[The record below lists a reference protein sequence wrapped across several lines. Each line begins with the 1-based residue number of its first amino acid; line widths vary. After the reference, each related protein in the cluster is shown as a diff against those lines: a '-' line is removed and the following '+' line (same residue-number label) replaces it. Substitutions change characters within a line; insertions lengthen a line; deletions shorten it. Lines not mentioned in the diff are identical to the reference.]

1 MTLSTH
7 SKYNKLLFRK
17 EVWKVTAKEYLRSIK
32 YLDSA
37 INAKQAELDRL
48 KRDMCSIKGVTYDG
62 DKVQGGISDSMKI
75 VDKIIELD
83 NVINAEID
91 RLVDLKAEAHTK
103 IEKVCNEKFISL
115 LTDIYING
123 FTLEQVAERMGKSY
137 VTICEWHG
145 QALNIFRKENGY
157 T

>member
-1 MTLSTH
+1 MTT
-7 SKYNKLLFRK
+7 
-17 EVWKVTAKEYLRSIK
+17 KEYLRSIK

-62 DKVQGGISDSMKI
+62 DKVQGGITDSMKI
-75 VDKIIELD
+75 VDKIIEL
-83 NVINAEID
+83 NNLINAEID
-91 RLVDLKAEAHTK
+91 KLVDLKAEAHQK

-123 FTLEQVAERMGKSY
+123 YTLEQVAERMDSSY
-137 VTICEWHG
+137 STVCRYHG
-145 QALNIFRKENGY
+145 DALQAFRKENDM

>member
-1 MTLSTH
+1 M
-7 SKYNKLLFRK
+7 
-17 EVWKVTAKEYLRSIK
+17 TAKEYLRSIK
-32 YLDSA
+32 YLDNA

-48 KRDMCSIKGVTYDG
+48 RHNAESIRGVSYDG
-62 DKVQGGISDSMKI
+62 DKVQGGVSDSMRI
-75 VDKIIELD
+75 VDKIIELN

-91 RLVDLKAEAHTK
+91 RLVDLKSEAHNK

-123 FTLEQVAERMGKSY
+123 YTLEQVAERMGKSY
-137 VTICEWHG
+137 VTVCEWHG

>member
-1 MTLSTH
+1 M
-7 SKYNKLLFRK
+7 
-17 EVWKVTAKEYLRSIK
+17 TAKEYLRSIK
-32 YLDSA
+32 YLDNS
-37 INAKQAELDRL
+37 INAKLTELDRL
-48 KRDMCSIKGVTYDG
+48 RHNAESIRGVSYDG
-62 DKVQGGISDSMKI
+62 DKVQGGIMDGMKI
-75 VDKIIELD
+75 VDKIIELN

-91 RLVDLKAEAHTK
+91 RLVDVKADAHTK
-103 IEKVCNEKFISL
+103 IEKVCKEKFISL
-115 LTDIYING
+115 LTDIYVNG

>member
-1 MTLSTH
+1 M
-7 SKYNKLLFRK
+7 
-17 EVWKVTAKEYLRSIK
+17 TAKEYLRSIK
-32 YLDSA
+32 YLDNT

-62 DKVQGGISDSMKI
+62 DKVQGGITDSMKI
-75 VDKIIELD
+75 VDKIIEL
-83 NVINAEID
+83 NNLINAEID
-91 RLVDLKAEAHTK
+91 KLVDLKAEAHQK

-123 FTLEQVAERMGKSY
+123 YTIEQVAEKADKTYM
-137 VTICEWHG
+137 TICRWHG
-145 QALNIFRKENGY
+145 QALNIFRKENNM

>member
-1 MTLSTH
+1 M
-7 SKYNKLLFRK
+7 
-17 EVWKVTAKEYLRSIK
+17 TAKEYLRSIK
-32 YLDSA
+32 YLDNA

-48 KRDMCSIKGVTYDG
+48 KRDMCSIRGVSYDS
-62 DKVQGGISDSMKI
+62 DKVQGGITDSMKI
-75 VDKIIELD
+75 VDKIIELN

-91 RLVDLKAEAHTK
+91 KLVDLKAEAHNK

-123 FTLEQVAERMGKSY
+123 YTLEQVAEKADKTYM
-137 VTICEWHG
+137 TICRWHG
-145 QALNIFRKENGY
+145 QALNIFRKENNM

>member
-1 MTLSTH
+1 M
-7 SKYNKLLFRK
+7 
-17 EVWKVTAKEYLRSIK
+17 TAKEYLRSIK

-37 INAKQAELDRL
+37 INAKQSELDRL
-48 KRDMCSIKGVTYDG
+48 KRDMCSIRGVTYDG
-62 DKVQGGISDSMKI
+62 DKVQGGIVDNMKI
-75 VDKIIELD
+75 VDKIIELN

-91 RLVDLKAEAHTK
+91 RLVDLKADAHNK

-123 FTLEQVAERMGKSY
+123 YTLEQVAERMNSSY
-137 VTICEWHG
+137 STICRYHG
-145 QALNIFRKENGY
+145 QALQLFRLENNM

>member
-1 MTLSTH
+1 M
-7 SKYNKLLFRK
+7 
-17 EVWKVTAKEYLRSIK
+17 TAKEYLRSIK
-32 YLDSA
+32 YLDHA

-62 DKVQGGISDSMKI
+62 DKVQGGITDSMKI
-75 VDKIIELD
+75 VDKIIEL
-83 NVINAEID
+83 NNIINAEID
-91 RLVDLKAEAHTK
+91 RLVDMKSEAHNK

-123 FTLEQVAERMGKSY
+123 YTLEQVAERLNVNYRTVCRWYG
-137 VTICEWHG
+137 G
-145 QALNIFRKENGY
+145 ALQIFRRENNM

>member
-1 MTLSTH
+1 MTT
-7 SKYNKLLFRK
+7 
-17 EVWKVTAKEYLRSIK
+17 KEYLRSIK
-32 YLDSA
+32 YLDHA

-62 DKVQGGISDSMKI
+62 DKVQGGITDSMKI
-75 VDKIIELD
+75 VDKIIEL
-83 NVINAEID
+83 NNLINAEID
-91 RLVDLKAEAHTK
+91 KLVDLKAEAHQK

-123 FTLEQVAERMGKSY
+123 YTFEQIAERMNITDKT
-137 VTICEWHG
+137 VCRWHG
-145 QALNIFRKENGY
+145 QALQLFRKENNM

>member
-1 MTLSTH
+1 M
-7 SKYNKLLFRK
+7 
-17 EVWKVTAKEYLRSIK
+17 TAKEYLRSIK

-62 DKVQGGISDSMKI
+62 DKVQGGITDSMKI
-75 VDKIIELD
+75 VDKIIEL
-83 NVINAEID
+83 NNLINAEID
-91 RLVDLKAEAHTK
+91 KLVDLKAEAHAK

-123 FTLEQVAERMGKSY
+123 YTIEQVAEKADKTYM
-137 VTICEWHG
+137 TICRWHG
-145 QALNIFRKENGY
+145 QALNIFRKENNM

>member
-1 MTLSTH
+1 M
-7 SKYNKLLFRK
+7 
-17 EVWKVTAKEYLRSIK
+17 TAKEYLRSIK
-32 YLDSA
+32 YLDHA

-48 KRDMCSIKGVTYDG
+48 KRDMCSIRGISYDK
-62 DKVQGGISDSMKI
+62 DKVQGGITDSMKI
-75 VDKIIELD
+75 VDKIIEL
-83 NVINAEID
+83 NNFINAEID
-91 RLVDLKAEAHTK
+91 KLVDLKAEAHNK

-123 FTLEQVAERMGKSY
+123 YTFEQVAERMNKSY

>member
-1 MTLSTH
+1 M
-7 SKYNKLLFRK
+7 
-17 EVWKVTAKEYLRSIK
+17 TAKEYLRSIK
-32 YLDSA
+32 YLDHA

-48 KRDMCSIKGVTYDG
+48 KRDMYSIKGVTYDG
-62 DKVQGGISDSMKI
+62 DKVQGGIVDNMKI
-75 VDKIIELD
+75 VDKIIELN

-91 RLVDLKAEAHTK
+91 RLVDLKAEAHQK

-123 FTLEQVAERMGKSY
+123 YTFEQIAERMNITDKT
-137 VTICEWHG
+137 VCRWHG
-145 QALNIFRKENGY
+145 QALQLFRKENNM

>member
-1 MTLSTH
+1 M
-7 SKYNKLLFRK
+7 
-17 EVWKVTAKEYLRSIK
+17 TAKEYLRSIK
-32 YLDSA
+32 YLDNS
-37 INAKQAELDRL
+37 INAKLTELDRL
-48 KRDMCSIKGVTYDG
+48 RHNAESIRGVSYDG

-91 RLVDLKAEAHTK
+91 RLVDLKAEAHKK

-123 FTLEQVAERMGKSY
+123 YTLEQVAERLNVNYRTVCRWYG
-137 VTICEWHG
+137 E
-145 QALNIFRKENGY
+145 ALQIFRRENNM